1 VALAPF
7 PEAPPGGR
15 AASSGD
21 EHRWPCENCGA
32 DLRFQPGE
40 TRLVCDHC
48 GHVQEIPEAPAARRG
63 ALQELDLARG
73 LRDDLPAADMQEV
86 RSTSCPSCGAL
97 VEFEGAAHA
106 AECPFC
112 ATPVVVGTGLSRLIK
127 PQAVIPF
134 RLTEA
139 EARKAMGAWLGR
151 LWFAPNG
158 LVEYARKGRALNGMY
173 VPYWTFDAATRTR
186 YQGRRGDA
194 YYETQTVTVNV
205 NGRSERRQQ
214 QVRKIRWTPRSG
226 WVSRRFDDVLV
237 LASRSLPRRYTEAL
251 EPWSLDQLAAYRP
264 DYLAGFT
271 AEGYTVPL
279 VEGRDLA
286 RQKMAAVILDDVRR
300 DIGGDEQQVAR
311 VDTDYSAETFKHILL
326 PVWMAAYKY
335 GGKTYRFVVN
345 GQTGKVQGE
354 RPYSAWKIALAV
366 ILVLL
371 AIGALV
377 VLSQTD
383 AADSF
388 QIDFGAY

>member
-1 VALAPF
+1 VALAAF
-7 PEAPPGGR
+7 PHVPR
-15 AASSGD
+15 AGKPAATAD
-21 EHRWPCENCGA
+21 EHRWPCESCGA
-32 DLRFQPGE
+32 DLRFAPGQ

-48 GHVQEIPEAPAARRG
+48 GHVQEIPEAPEARRS

-73 LRDDLPAADMQEV
+73 LRDDLPAADMEEV
-86 RSTSCPSCGAL
+86 RATQCPSCGAL
-97 VEFEGAAHA
+97 VEFDGAAHA
-106 AECPFC
+106 AQCPFC
-112 ATPVVVGTGLSRLIK
+112 ATPVVIGTGLSRLIK

-173 VPYWTFDAATRTR
+173 VPYWTFDAATRSR
-186 YQGRRGDA
+186 YKGQRGDA
-194 YYETQTVTVNV
+194 YYETRTVTVNV
-205 NGRSERRQQ
+205 NGKSESRQER
-214 QVRKIRWTPRSG
+214 VRMIRWTPKSG

-237 LASRSLPRRYTEAL
+237 LASQSLPRTYTEAL
-251 EPWSLDQLAAYRP
+251 EPWSLDQLTAYRP

-271 AEGYTVPL
+271 AEGYTVSL
-279 VEGRDLA
+279 ADGRDIA
-286 RQKMAAVILDDVRR
+286 RQKMAAVILQDVRR

-354 RPYSAWKIALAV
+354 RPWSAWKIALAV
-366 ILVLL
+366 IAVLLIVGALVLL
-371 AIGALV
+371 
-377 VLSQTD
+377 SQ
-383 AADSF
+383 ADGGSF
-388 QIDFGAY
+388 SVDFG